1 MGIHSNSWMPI
12 YVFCGKF
19 IVIPWILKLVDLM
32 LCMISKYIFMVNI
45 CVEILNSCFDA
56 IHYIHENW
64 YPTNNNKLTVR
75 AEL

>member
-1 MGIHSNSWMPI
+1 
-12 YVFCGKF
+12 
-19 IVIPWILKLVDLM
+19 M